1 MLKKHLCIFIVH
13 FFFPFSKPSPSILVE
28 SGGATA
34 LGDKFIK
41 IETSVKEIRTPIS
54 KIPFI
59 EQQVI
64 NDKIFGARNIAIYAD
79 FHKTLISPDGKNW
92 KQIHSLITE
101 VSKYANILISSRGR
115 NEKMVFELKDIPRII
130 ISEEL
135 GMKVTIGGKTKNPYH
150 IDVKDFET
158 IKQITYDV
166 IKCAM
171 NSWNIDTVEDVKK
184 SFVFSKTT
192 YKMDFPQSLSKI
204 YRSKISRKVEEAI
217 SSNKAIS
224 HWGTSFSDGDSI
236 RYFASKKCSKLNV
249 LKDYLLSTSDKYD
262 MMISLGNGDADEEVH
277 KFMNKNNFLS
287 ILVRNEGEKK
297 KDSFAQYRVN
307 DHLSVYQILEKLI
320 DLKKKQCV

>member
-92 KQIHSLITE
+92 KQIHSLLTE

-171 NSWNIDTVEDVKK
+171 NSWNID
-184 SFVFSKTT
+184 
-192 YKMDFPQSLSKI
+192 
-204 YRSKISRKVEEAI
+204 
-217 SSNKAIS
+217 
-224 HWGTSFSDGDSI
+224 
-236 RYFASKKCSKLNV
+236 
-249 LKDYLLSTSDKYD
+249 KYD